1 MQKIGIVTINYN
13 SEDLIKRFIEGL
25 LKQTYKNWI
34 LVIVN
39 NSPDDISITEVIKS
53 FKSKKILLLNINKNI
68 GYSKANNRGFCYLT
82 DKKIIVSDDIVLF
95 SNEDIMI
102 KNKNYFKESVKMLND
117 LECGF
122 LGPKII
128 NNDGSLMLPHLKKT
142 GFLKCMF
149 HLGNNGVIDR
159 VFGINK
165 SLKKI
170 KEPKKVFLLNGA
182 CFFCRTD
189 DFIKAGMFNADTFI
203 YYAEELIY
211 RKVYDRQIRVMYY
224 PAIEVFHDH
233 SGAVK
238 KSFSIVRK
246 KRFVYESE
254 LYFLTKILKVN
265 KFLLWFF
272 KIERSIEFLLSR
284 FISALSSI
292 GKPASS
298 IPE

>member
-128 NNDGSLMLPHLKKT
+128 NNDGSLMMPHLKKT

-159 VFGINK
+159 IFGINK
-165 SLKKI
+165 SLKII
-170 KEPKKVFLLNGA
+170 KEPKRVFLLNGA

-189 DFIKAGMFNADTFI
+189 DFKKTGMFDNNAFI
-203 YYAEELIY
+203 YYAEEMIY
-211 RKVYDRQIRVMYY
+211 RKAYDHHIRVIYY
-224 PAIEVFHDH
+224 PAIEVFHNH
-233 SGAVK
+233 SGVVK
-238 KSFSIVRK
+238 RSFSIIRK
-246 KRFVYESE
+246 K
-254 LYFLTKILKVN
+254 KIR
-265 KFLLWFF
+265 
-272 KIERSIEFLLSR
+272 I
-284 FISALSSI
+284 
-292 GKPASS
+292 
-298 IPE
+298 